1 MNKLGKQL
9 ASPKI
14 FFWTAI
20 WLLIILVK
28 GTIAQ
33 KDIGLYQS
41 QQYYFSSWFML
52 VGGFIPLPGGRL
64 AMLVM
69 FVNLLAKLIFGTKFS
84 LARLGTNIS
93 HFGGL
98 LLLVGGFITAY
109 YSKEGSVMLYEEE
122 KSAFFDDYHELELAI
137 IDTSNPDYDEV
148 AAFRNE
154 FLKTGAIVSD
164 EAFPG
169 TVTVKE
175 FHRNADLFRM
185 EGEVPADFKGMAKR
199 FYVKGKELEAQN
211 ERNRAAMLIE
221 ISGLGAVEDGIYIIF
236 QHMQVP
242 QLFSAEGRTFEVSLR
257 NARYPLPFG
266 IELIDF
272 KKVLYPGTSKAKSY
286 SSEVNVL
293 SGDTKRRVEI
303 SMNKPLRNRG
313 YTFYQASYVDGQAKE
328 ASVFAVV
335 KNAGRQFPYW
345 SSIIMSFGLMVHIV
359 LRLMKHI
366 NKGEKA

>member
-14 FFWTAI
+14 FFFTAI

-41 QQYYFSSWFML
+41 QQYYFSSWVMM
-52 VGGFIPLPGGRL
+52 VGGFLPLPGGRL

-69 FVNLLAKLIFGTKFS
+69 FINLLCKLLFATKLTVARIGTHI
-84 LARLGTNIS
+84 A

-109 YSKEGSVMLYEEE
+109 YSKEGSMMLYEQEQ
-122 KSAFFDDYHELELAI
+122 SAFFDDYHELEIAV
-137 IDTSNPDYDEV
+137 IDTSNPDFDEV

-154 FLKTGAIVSD
+154 YIKTGAVVSD
-164 EAFPG
+164 ESFPG
-169 TVTVKE
+169 TITVKE
-175 FHRNADLFRM
+175 FHRNADLFRLD
-185 EGEVPADFKGMAKR
+185 GQVPAEFKGMAQR
-199 FYVKGKELEAQN
+199 FYVRGKPLDPEN
-211 ERNRAAMLIE
+211 SRNRAAMIVE
-221 ISGLGAVEDGIYIIF
+221 IDGLGPVEDGVYIIF

-242 QLFSAEGRTFEVSLR
+242 QLFNANGRTFELSLR

-286 SSEVNVL
+286 SSEVNILADGV
-293 SGDTKRRVEI
+293 KRRVEI

-313 YTFYQASYVDGQAKE
+313 YTFYQASFVDGQEKE

-345 SSIIMSFGLMVHIV
+345 SSIIMSIGLLVHIV
-359 LRLMKHI
+359 LRLIKHI